1 MSHNKVKL
9 SEVIRDFI
17 ITSDGDDYANNVS
30 DSALRNFALRGIREI
45 GFDLGKKI
53 KSLKL
58 NINSANNTVSLP
70 DDYVDMVTV
79 GVVGD
84 DGVVYVFGQNKN
96 LNMSRRMQTA
106 TDTELDDSG
115 NYGGTLPA
123 GVTDQTLKGS
133 LTDVFDDSPMNISD
147 NSVGDRIDDKTSTT
161 GFGGGGADA
170 GDREH
175 YIFENYLYD
184 GGFGRLYG
192 VGGGQSVGQYR
203 INLDQNRIEI
213 DTNNSYSEVVM
224 EYVAD
229 EARSGDPEVH
239 VYVEEALRAYIYYKI
254 IERKSSVPMGEK
266 QRARTEYYNERRKA
280 NARLSGFTK
289 EEALKTIRKNF
300 KQAPKY

>member
-1 MSHNKVKL
+1 MSGHSKVKL
-9 SEVIRDFI
+9 SQIIKDFI

-58 NINSANNTVSLP
+58 SVNSTNNTVSLP
-70 DDYVDMVTV
+70 DDYVDMVKI
-79 GVVGD
+79 GVVGS
-84 DGVVYVFGQNKN
+84 DGILYVFGQNKN
-96 LNMSRRMQTA
+96 LNMSRRLQTS

-123 GVTDQTLKGS
+123 DITDETIKGS
-133 LTDVFDDSPMNISD
+133 LTDVFDADPMNIAA
-147 NSVGDRIDDKTSTT
+147 NSIGDRIDDKTATT
-161 GFGGGGADA
+161 GAGGDVDA
-170 GDREH
+170 GDRDY
-175 YIFENYLYD
+175 YIFENYLFE
-184 GGFGRLYG
+184 GGIGRLYG
-192 VGGGQSVGQYR
+192 IGGGHYVGQYR

-213 DTNNSYSEVVM
+213 DTDNNYSEVVI

-229 EARSGDPEVH
+229 EARSSDPEVH
-239 VYVEEALRAYIYYKI
+239 VYTEEALRAYMYYKI
-254 IERKSSVPMGEK
+254 IERKSSVPMAEK
-266 QRARTEYYNERRKA
+266 QRARSEYYNERRKA

-289 EEALKTIRKNF
+289 DEALKTIRKNF